1 MDLEK
6 SSINRL
12 FLNFFIP
19 AVTGMLVMALYGV
32 VDGIFVG
39 QGVGADALA
48 ALNLGYPIVNLGA
61 GMSLMA
67 GIGGATLMSI
77 HSKNKRI
84 QERCF
89 SYLITLNIIFYLILL
104 FVVFLLGDRL
114 FRFMG
119 SSDELLPLVKL
130 YVYPTL
136 IFMIFLMLGNS
147 LNAVVR
153 NDKAPVY
160 AFFSMVLGA
169 VSNIFLDWLF
179 IMVFEWGILGAVIAS
194 GIGQIL
200 TFLALVK
207 YFYRVDVLHK
217 YKFIKLKTN
226 YILKILSIGFPTF
239 IMEFAVAIVTVLF
252 NISFMKITGKI
263 GVSAF
268 CIVGYIFYIF
278 RMYFNGLGQGIQPII
293 SHNYGRKMYDRVEK
307 TFKLGKK
314 VSFFSG
320 VMILI
325 WAIFFSSYLVKLF
338 STDILLIE
346 KAKKGLIFYCSCI
359 IFVGLNF
366 TTISYLQSKG
376 QTKFANILSILRS
389 TVFVMINLWILPK
402 IFGENGIW
410 LSLPIA
416 DMMTY
421 FVGIILL
428 RIYKKNL

>member
-6 SSINRL
+6 SSIKRL
-12 FLNFFIP
+12 FLNFSIP

-39 QGVGADALA
+39 RGVGADALA

-61 GMSLMA
+61 GVSLMA

-77 HSKNKRI
+77 YSKNKKV
-84 QERCF
+84 QQRCF
-89 SYLITLNIIFYLILL
+89 SYIITLNIIFYLSMLVI
-104 FVVFLLGDRL
+104 VFLLGDRL

-119 SSDELLPLVKL
+119 SSEELIPLVRL

-136 IFMIFLMLGNS
+136 IFLIFLMLGNS

-160 AFFSMVLGA
+160 AFFSMILGA
-169 VSNIFLDWLF
+169 ISNIFLDWLF
-179 IMVFEWGILGAVIAS
+179 ILVFRWGILGAVVAS

-200 TFLALVK
+200 TFLALVR
-207 YFYRVDVLHK
+207 YFYRIDVK
-217 YKFIKLKTN
+217 YKYRFMKLKSN
-226 YILKILSIGFPTF
+226 YIFKILSIGFSTF

-252 NISFMKITGKI
+252 NISFMKMTGKI

-293 SHNYGRKMYDRVEK
+293 SHNYGRKMYDRVEN
-307 TFKLGKK
+307 TFSIGKK
-314 VSFFSG
+314 VSFISG
-320 VMILI
+320 ALILL
-325 WAIFFSSYLVKLF
+325 WALFFSSPLVRLF
-338 STDILLIE
+338 NEDIILVE
-346 KAKKGLIFYCSCI
+346 KATRGLIFYCSCV

-376 QTKFANILSILRS
+376 HTKFANILSILRS
-389 TVFVMINLWILPK
+389 TVFVMINLFILPK
-402 IFGENGIW
+402 IFGESGIW
-410 LSLPIA
+410 LSLPVA
-416 DMMTY
+416 DVMTY
-421 FVGIILL
+421 FVGRLL
-428 RIYKKNL
+428 IRNRG